1 MAGRYCATRPR
12 RSPSARC
19 HPGAAVAATYNRE
32 SRGGELAWRLWRNL
46 AGTSPELLPPTRH
59 PMIGD
64 ATARPCRGAPGIVA
78 DHSGLMGDPYGNT
91 VPHGGS
97 ARLAPGPCG

>member
-1 MAGRYCATRPR
+1 MAGRCFVTRALVPPMARRHPRATVTATR
-12 RSPSARC
+12 
-19 HPGAAVAATYNRE
+19 NRE
-32 SRGGELAWRLWRNL
+32 SRGGELAWKNWRLF

-64 ATARPCRGAPGIVA
+64 AAARPCRGAPGILA

-97 ARLAPGPCG
+97 ARLAPGPCS